1 MQAWSALAAPDA
13 DCGCQ
18 IAYKITSF
26 SSYHQILFPE
36 ISKRNP
42 TGDWLRSLPVGILS
56 GVWAV
61 GRLDV
66 EVVVEGVAEVAG
78 LVLLT
83 LVEALV
89 AVVAVVAVVIALSTV
104 VVALTALSALAT
116 FSALVVAFAAFSA
129 LGTRAALTFYVS
141 FGLGDEDAV

>member
-1 MQAWSALAAPDA
+1 MVVRLPTKLQVSLR
-13 DCGCQ
+13 
-18 IAYKITSF
+18 ITKYYSRK
-26 SSYHQILFPE
+26 YP
-36 ISKRNP
+36 KRIP

-56 GVWAV
+56 GVWSV

-83 LVEALV
+83 FVEALV
-89 AVVAVVAVVIALSTV
+89 VLVAVVIALTTV
-104 VVALTALSALAT
+104 VVALTALSAFAT